1 MTSQEK
7 FTYASFAIRPAVPA
21 DIPEILSLIR
31 GLAQYEHLEH
41 EFVATDELMQRWLF
55 QEKKAEVIMAE
66 ADGKPVGFALFFTS
80 FSTFLSKPGIYLE
93 DLFVRPRAR
102 GNGFG
107 KKMLSHL
114 AQLVIEREYG
124 RLEWACLDWN
134 QPSID
139 FYLAL
144 EAKPMN
150 EWTTYRLTGDPLERL
165 AAWKPKG

>member
-1 MTSQEK
+1 MSSQNT
-7 FTYASFAIRPAVPA
+7 FTFTDFVVRPAVPA
-21 DIPEILSLIR
+21 DVPEILSLIK
-31 GLAQYEHLEH
+31 GLAEYEHLLH

-55 QEKKAEVIMAE
+55 QEKKAEVVMGE

-93 DLFVRPRAR
+93 DLFVRPHAR

-114 AQLVIEREYG
+114 AKLVVEREYG

-134 QPSID
+134 EPSIK
-139 FYLAL
+139 FYLSL
-144 EAKPMN
+144 DAKPMT
-150 EWTTYRLTGDPLERL
+150 EWTTYRLTGEPLERL
-165 AAWKPKG
+165 AAWKPKA